1 MFRYRVNFSSNLQ
14 KQVKQEDMMYVVIIL
29 CNNNNNSIYLKGE
42 KFNT

>member
-29 CNNNNNSIYLKGE
+29 CNNNNSIYLKGE